1 MRWQKKK
8 KKYFGG
14 KRHQLWRKKIKFW
27 RKNWGNFRRKSE
39 NNNNCSSYITSKVV
53 DSKDEENDIINE
65 ISFSSTKINKNLLKI
80 ETEKSFFDSITPKHL
95 NKKERSNSQIKKY
108 SAFKDSYYKI
118 DLSKIRYF
126 NYDFNMKK
134 FKISNDE
141 VAELSN
147 APQYEFPKYV
157 TQVINLVNSNAGGT
171 RPKVV
176 GQMSELVKEFDG
188 KTIDEWIAWYTERYP
203 DAINDATN
211 KIWNMYETMKN
222 AFNAITKEMVENWV
236 KDLVYGKTYCGLK
249 FQTAIISAI
258 ASQLNKDW
266 REANP
271 EEEAQGIDGFIGDK
285 PLQIKS
291 ATYKLEARLSETID
305 VPIVYYDKK
314 KDGINIEYNP
324 KDF

>member
-1 MRWQKKK
+1 
-8 KKYFGG
+8 
-14 KRHQLWRKKIKFW
+14 
-27 RKNWGNFRRKSE
+27 
-39 NNNNCSSYITSKVV
+39 
-53 DSKDEENDIINE
+53 
-65 ISFSSTKINKNLLKI
+65 
-80 ETEKSFFDSITPKHL
+80 
-95 NKKERSNSQIKKY
+95 
-108 SAFKDSYYKI
+108 
-118 DLSKIRYF
+118 
-126 NYDFNMKK
+126 MKT
-134 FKISNDE
+134 FKILNDE
-141 VAELSN
+141 VAELSS

-157 TQVINLVNSNAGGT
+157 TQVMNLVNSNAGGT

-203 DAINDATN
+203 NAVNDATD
-211 KIWNMYETMKN
+211 KIWNMYETMKS

-236 KDLVYGKTYCGLK
+236 KDLVYAKTYCGLK

-258 ASQLNKDW
+258 ASQLNKEW

-305 VPIVYYDKK
+305 VPIVFYDKK
-314 KDGINIEYNP
+314 KDGISIEYNP
-324 KDF
+324 QDF

>member
-1 MRWQKKK
+1 
-8 KKYFGG
+8 
-14 KRHQLWRKKIKFW
+14 
-27 RKNWGNFRRKSE
+27 
-39 NNNNCSSYITSKVV
+39 
-53 DSKDEENDIINE
+53 
-65 ISFSSTKINKNLLKI
+65 
-80 ETEKSFFDSITPKHL
+80 
-95 NKKERSNSQIKKY
+95 
-108 SAFKDSYYKI
+108 
-118 DLSKIRYF
+118 
-126 NYDFNMKK
+126 MKK

-147 APQYEFPKYV
+147 APQYQFPKYV

-176 GQMSELVKEFDG
+176 GQMSELIKEFDG
-188 KTIDEWIAWYTERYP
+188 KNIEEWIKWYTERQP
-203 DAINDATN
+203 NAVNDATN
-211 KIWNMYETMKN
+211 KIWTMYETMKS

-258 ASQLNKDW
+258 ATQVGKEW

-271 EEEAQGIDGFIGDK
+271 TEEAQGIDGFIGGK

-314 KDGINIEYNP
+314 KDGISIEYNP
-324 KDF
+324 TDF